1 VFSEPNSIAARNI
14 LLQASKI
21 NIKCHV
27 LVILEVSVEQD
38 INPEGRDGA
47 ALPAGGRLD
56 S

>member
-1 VFSEPNSIAARNI
+1 VFSVPSSIAARSKGTI

-27 LVILEVSVEQD
+27 LVIFEGSVEQD

-47 ALPAGGRLD
+47 GGLLD